1 VGEAMSAEPIVFLID
16 DDDGVR
22 RSLDALL
29 RSNGLKTAAFA
40 SARDFLAQFDPDAAG
55 CLVPD
60 VRLPGMSGIEL
71 LQKLRMQNCHMPVIV
86 ITGHGDVPLAVEA
99 MKGGAVDFIEKPF
112 RDHVLLTAVRRALKL
127 ADEDHEQ
134 RIATREI
141 WTRLMTLTPREHQVL
156 DMVVAGKA
164 NKVIAIDLDLSI
176 KTVEFHR
183 AHVMEKMR
191 VDSLAELVQMV
202 LLASKVAN
210 PLSEDESAN

>member
-1 VGEAMSAEPIVFLID
+1 MSAEPIVFLID

-55 CLVPD
+55 CLVTD

>member
-1 VGEAMSAEPIVFLID
+1 MSAEPIVFLID

-55 CLVPD
+55 CLVTD

-183 AHVMEKMR
+183 AHVMEKMG
-191 VDSLAELVQMV
+191 VDSLAELVQAV
-202 LLASKVAN
+202 LLARKVAS
-210 PLSEDESAN
+210 PLSEDESAS

>member
-1 VGEAMSAEPIVFLID
+1 MGEAMSAEPIVFLID

-55 CLVPD
+55 CLVTD

>member
-1 VGEAMSAEPIVFLID
+1 MSADPIVFLID

-29 RSNGLKTAAFA
+29 RANGLRVAAFA
-40 SARDFLAQFDPDAAG
+40 SAHDFLAQFDPDASG
-55 CLVPD
+55 CLVTD

-71 LQKLRMQNCHMPVIV
+71 LQKMRLQNCHMPVIV

-99 MKGGAVDFIEKPF
+99 MKAGAVDFIEKPF
-112 RDHVLLTAVRRALKL
+112 RDHVLLTAVRRALEL
-127 ADEDHEQ
+127 ANEDREQ
-134 RIATREI
+134 RIAAREVQA
-141 WTRLMTLTPREHQVL
+141 RLMTLTPREHQVL

-183 AHVMEKMR
+183 AHVMEKMG
-191 VDSLAELVQMV
+191 VDSLAELVQTV
-202 LLASKVAN
+202 LLARKVAN
-210 PLSEDESAN
+210 PLAEDESVS

>member
-1 VGEAMSAEPIVFLID
+1 MGKAMSADPIVFLID

-29 RSNGLKTAAFA
+29 RSNGLKVAAFA

-55 CLVPD
+55 CLVTD

-71 LQKLRMQNCHMPVIV
+71 LQKLRMQNCHIPVVV

-112 RDHVLLTAVRRALKL
+112 RDHVLLTAVRRALEL
-127 ADEDHEQ
+127 ASEDREQ
-134 RIATREI
+134 RIAVREVRA
-141 WTRLMTLTPREHQVL
+141 RLMTLTPREHQVL

-183 AHVMEKMR
+183 AHVMEKMG
-191 VDSLAELVQMV
+191 VDSLAELVQTV
-202 LLASKVAN
+202 LLARKVAS
-210 PLSEDESAN
+210 PLSEDESAS

>member
-1 VGEAMSAEPIVFLID
+1 VGEAMSADPIVFLID

-29 RSNGLKTAAFA
+29 RANGLNVTAFA

-55 CLVPD
+55 CLVTD

-71 LQKLRMQNCHMPVIV
+71 LQKIRSQNCHMPVIV
-86 ITGHGDVPLAVEA
+86 ITGHGDVPLAVAA
-99 MKGGAVDFIEKPF
+99 MKGGAVDFIEKQF
-112 RDHVLLTAVRRALKL
+112 RDHVLLTAVRRALEL
-127 ADEDHEQ
+127 ASEDREQ
-134 RIATREI
+134 RIVAREVQA
-141 WTRLMTLTPREHQVL
+141 RLMTLTPREHQVL

-183 AHVMEKMR
+183 AHVMEKMGA
-191 VDSLAELVQMV
+191 DSLAELVQTV
-202 LLASKVAN
+202 LLVRKVAN
-210 PLSEDESAN
+210 PLSEDESTS

>member
-1 VGEAMSAEPIVFLID
+1 MSADPIVFLID

-29 RSNGLKTAAFA
+29 RANGLNVTAFA

-55 CLVPD
+55 CLVTD

-71 LQKLRMQNCHMPVIV
+71 LQKIRSQNCHMPVIV
-86 ITGHGDVPLAVEA
+86 ITGHGDVPLAVAA
-99 MKGGAVDFIEKPF
+99 MKGGAVDFIEKQF
-112 RDHVLLTAVRRALKL
+112 RDHVLLTAVRRALEL
-127 ADEDHEQ
+127 ASEDREQ
-134 RIATREI
+134 RIVAREVQA
-141 WTRLMTLTPREHQVL
+141 RLMTLTPREHQVL

-183 AHVMEKMR
+183 AHVMEKMGA
-191 VDSLAELVQMV
+191 DSLAELVQTV
-202 LLASKVAN
+202 LLVRKVAN
-210 PLSEDESAN
+210 PLSEDESTS

>member
-1 VGEAMSAEPIVFLID
+1 MGEAMNADPIVFLID

-22 RSLDALL
+22 RSLEALL
-29 RSNGLKTAAFA
+29 RSNGLNVAAFA
-40 SARDFLAQFDPDAAG
+40 SARDFLAQFEPDAAG
-55 CLVPD
+55 CLVTD

-71 LQKLRMQNCHMPVIV
+71 LQKLRLQNCQMPVIV

-112 RDHVLLTAVRRALKL
+112 RDHVLLVAVRRALEL
-127 ADEDHEQ
+127 ANEDREQ
-134 RIATREI
+134 RTAVRDVKA
-141 WTRLMTLTPREHQVL
+141 RLETLTPREHQVL
-156 DMVVAGKA
+156 EMVVAGKA

-191 VDSLAELVQMV
+191 AESLAELVQMV
-202 LLASKVAN
+202 FLAKKVTN
-210 PLSEDESAN
+210 PLSEDKSVT

>member
-1 VGEAMSAEPIVFLID
+1 MSADPIVFLID

-29 RSNGLKTAAFA
+29 RANGLKVAAFA

-55 CLVPD
+55 CLVTD

-71 LQKLRMQNCHMPVIV
+71 LQQMRSQNCHMPVIV

-112 RDHVLLTAVRRALKL
+112 RDHVLLTAVRRALEL
-127 ADEDHEQ
+127 ASEDREQ
-134 RIATREI
+134 RIAAREVQ
-141 WTRLMTLTPREHQVL
+141 TRLMTLTPREHQVL

-183 AHVMEKMR
+183 AHVMEKMGAE
-191 VDSLAELVQMV
+191 SLAELVQTV
-202 LLASKVAN
+202 LLARKVAN
-210 PLSEDESAN
+210 PLSEDESAS

>member
-55 CLVPD
+55 CLVTD

>member
-1 VGEAMSAEPIVFLID
+1 MGEAMSAEPIVFLID

-29 RSNGLKTAAFA
+29 RSNGLKVAAFA

-55 CLVPD
+55 CLVTD

-71 LQKLRMQNCHMPVIV
+71 LQKLRMQNCHIPVVV

-127 ADEDHEQ
+127 ADEDREQ
-134 RIATREI
+134 RIAAREVR
-141 WTRLMTLTPREHQVL
+141 TRLVTLTPREHQVL

>member
-1 VGEAMSAEPIVFLID
+1 MSADPIVFLID

-29 RSNGLKTAAFA
+29 RSNGLKVAAFA

-55 CLVPD
+55 CLVTD

-71 LQKLRMQNCHMPVIV
+71 LQKMRSQNCRMPVIV

-112 RDHVLLTAVRRALKL
+112 RDHVLLTAVRRALEL
-127 ADEDHEQ
+127 ASEDREQ
-134 RIATREI
+134 RIAAREVQA
-141 WTRLMTLTPREHQVL
+141 RLMTLTPREHQVL

-183 AHVMEKMR
+183 AHVMEKMGA
-191 VDSLAELVQMV
+191 DSLAELVQTVM
-202 LLASKVAN
+202 LASIAG
-210 PLSEDESAN
+210 SIS